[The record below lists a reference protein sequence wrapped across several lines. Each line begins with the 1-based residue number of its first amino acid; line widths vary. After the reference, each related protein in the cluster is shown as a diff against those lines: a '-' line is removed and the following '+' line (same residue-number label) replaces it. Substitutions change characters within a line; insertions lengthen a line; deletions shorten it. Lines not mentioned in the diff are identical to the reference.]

1 MRALYFDLSM
11 GAAGDMLTAALLDL
25 LDEPEDFV
33 KEFNSLGIPK
43 VEMRLEDGESR
54 GIRGR
59 RVHII
64 ADGVEEG
71 EVLPHSEG
79 HQHHEHSTLNSI
91 AEIVNGL
98 ALSDKVKGD
107 ILAVYSSIAEAEA
120 KVHGR
125 PVSEVHFH
133 EVGALDAVADVTAVC
148 MLMDRLGADAVYASP
163 VHVGSGTVRCAHGVL
178 PVPAPATAEL
188 LMGIPSYGGKVRGEL
203 CTPTG
208 AALLRRFIKSFG
220 SQPLMT
226 VSGIGCGLG
235 AKEFESPNCLRVF
248 VGEVEDGKS
257 GAVCEISCN
266 LDDMT
271 GEALGFVLELLLE
284 QGALDAFTVPI
295 GMKKSRPGVL
305 LCCICRVEDKA
316 RMAGLVLRHTSTL
329 GVRVN
334 MLERFTLE
342 RKFETLVT
350 PYGDVRIKSSG
361 GRWKA
366 EYEDLAQIAR
376 VENWAFAEAEE
387 YVKRFY
393 YGRKA

>member
-1 MRALYFDLSM
+1 MKALYFDLSM
-11 GAAGDMLTAALLDL
+11 GAAGDMITAALLDL
-25 LDEPEDFV
+25 LDRPDDFV
-33 KEFNSLGIPK
+33 EEFNALGIPK

-59 RVHII
+59 RVRII

-71 EVLPHSEG
+71 EEVSHSEG
-79 HQHHEHSTLNSI
+79 HHHHEHSTLNSI
-91 AEIVNGL
+91 AEIVNRL
-98 ALSDKVKGD
+98 ALPDKVKGD
-107 ILAVYSSIAEAEA
+107 ILSVYGSIAEAEA

-148 MLMDRLGADAVYASP
+148 MLMDRLGADTVYASP

-188 LMGIPSYGGKVRGEL
+188 LRGIPSYGGEVRGEL

-208 AALLRRFIKSFG
+208 AALLRRFVRSFG
-220 SQPLMT
+220 AQPLMT

-248 VGEVEDGKS
+248 VGEVEDGRNGS
-257 GAVCEISCN
+257 VCEISCN

-271 GEALGFVLELLLE
+271 GEAVGFVLELLLE

-295 GMKKSRPGVL
+295 NMKKSRPGVL
-305 LCCICRVEDKA
+305 LCCICRVEDKE

-334 MLERFTLE
+334 TLE
-342 RKFETLVT
+342 RVTLEREFETLVT
-350 PYGDVRIKSSG
+350 PCGDVRIKSSG

-366 EYEDLAQIAR
+366 EYEDLTRIAR
-376 VENWAFAEAEE
+376 KENWTFAEAEE
-387 YVKRFY
+387 YVRKLY